1 MLRSLIAA
9 IAAWL
14 RRHRGSGP
22 SPSARTLAAER
33 KGHFFTWFHL
43 DPLGDPVPAAS
54 GRTWHCFRPD
64 GAAFRAFVELDVLTD
79 ASGRILQSRLGL
91 DRAFADHPRNGIFA
105 RDLAKSYLQW
115 GLAEASGAE
124 ARTLIENIANFAA
137 SGAPV
142 LVRRGSA
149 PPPPGEDTTG
159 GYLAYLG
166 RRASAEAI
174 FGNSKLTIGNLDG
187 AFPDRQIFATAIGT
201 DTGTDPGTD
210 PGTDGPRPNAPHA
223 AQRPSWLRLDIAPA
237 ITYH

>member
-9 IAAWL
+9 IAARLSRVTRL
-14 RRHRGSGP
+14 RRHREPVP
-22 SPSARTLAAER
+22 SPAARTLAAER

-43 DPLGDPVPAAS
+43 DPLGDPVPASS

-64 GAAFRAFVELDVLTD
+64 GEAFRAFVELDVLID

-105 RDLAKSYLQW
+105 RDLVKSYLQW

-124 ARTLIENIANFAA
+124 ASTLIENIASPAA
-137 SGAPV
+137 AGVPV
-142 LVRRGSA
+142 LMRRGSA

-159 GYLAYLG
+159 GYQAYLG
-166 RRASAEAI
+166 RRASAEAV
-174 FGNSKLTIGNLDG
+174 FGNSKLRITNLTG
-187 AFPDRQIFATAIGT
+187 SFPQRQIFAAAITT
-201 DTGTDPGTD
+201 DA
-210 PGTDGPRPNAPHA
+210 PRPNAHQA

>member
-9 IAAWL
+9 IAARL
-14 RRHRGSGP
+14 RRHRGPFP
-22 SPSARTLAAER
+22 SPATGTLAAER

-43 DPLGDPVPAAS
+43 DPLGDPVPASS

-64 GAAFRAFVELDVLTD
+64 GAAFRALVELDVLTD

-91 DRAFADHPRNGIFA
+91 DRVFVDHPRNGIFA
-105 RDLAKSYLQW
+105 RDLVKSYLQW
-115 GLAEASGAE
+115 GLAEAAGAE
-124 ARTLIENIANFAA
+124 AQALIENIGNPAA
-137 SGAPV
+137 AGVPV
-142 LVRRGSA
+142 LMRRGAA

-166 RRASAEAI
+166 RRASAEAVL
-174 FGNSKLTIGNLDG
+174 GNSKLTIANLDG
-187 AFPDRQIFATAIGT
+187 AFPERQIFAAAIGTAIGT
-201 DTGTDPGTD
+201 DA
-210 PGTDGPRPNAPHA
+210 PRPNAHQA

>member
-9 IAAWL
+9 IAARL
-14 RRHRGSGP
+14 RHAARMRGHRGTASA
-22 SPSARTLAAER
+22 ARTLAAER
-33 KGHFFTWFHL
+33 TGHFFSWFHL

-64 GAAFRAFVELDVLTD
+64 GEAFRAFVELDVLID

-105 RDLAKSYLQW
+105 RDLVKSYLQW
-115 GLAEASGAE
+115 GLADVSGGEAS
-124 ARTLIENIANFAA
+124 TLIENIGNLGAA
-137 SGAPV
+137 GAPV
-142 LVRRGSA
+142 LMHRDSA

-166 RRASAEAI
+166 RRASAEAVL
-174 FGNSKLTIGNLDG
+174 GNSKLMIANLNG
-187 AFPDRQIFATAIGT
+187 VFPERQIFAADIETNAIGT
-201 DTGTDPGTD
+201 DA
-210 PGTDGPRPNAPHA
+210 PRPNAHQA

>member
-9 IAAWL
+9 MAARL
-14 RRHRGSGP
+14 RPHRGSGP
-22 SPSARTLAAER
+22 SPPARTLAAER

-64 GAAFRAFVELDVLTD
+64 GAAFRAFVELDVLID

-105 RDLAKSYLQW
+105 RDLVKSYLQW
-115 GLAEASGAE
+115 GLAEAAGSE
-124 ARTLIENIANFAA
+124 ARTLIENIGHPAA
-137 SGAPV
+137 AGVPV
-142 LVRRGSA
+142 LIRSDSV
-149 PPPPGEDTTG
+149 PPTPGEDTTG

-166 RRASAEAI
+166 RRASAEAV
-174 FGNSKLTIGNLDG
+174 FGNSKLTIANLNG
-187 AFPDRQIFATAIGT
+187 SFPERQIFAADIGT
-201 DTGTDPGTD
+201 DISTDA
-210 PGTDGPRPNAPHA
+210 PRPHAHQA